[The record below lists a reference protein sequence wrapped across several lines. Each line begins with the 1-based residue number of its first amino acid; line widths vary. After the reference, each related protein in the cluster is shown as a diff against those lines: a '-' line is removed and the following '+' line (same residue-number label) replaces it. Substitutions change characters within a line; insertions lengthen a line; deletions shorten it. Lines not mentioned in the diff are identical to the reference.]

1 MPAAISTAVDVSVK
15 PRRRL
20 SPDAVHRDQK
30 RIIVNPEPQEPS
42 LKLYP
47 GPAWSARSSKPLQ
60 PLLWFGV
67 AVTLLSPLALFCDY
81 DIAVWFWEDRLPGD
95 FRKAIYISEFFS
107 HGLGVAMIIT
117 GIAILVPE
125 KRWCLP
131 RLAALSFGSGAIVT
145 ILKMFILRR
154 RPNDF
159 DFSTA
164 REDSI
169 YQWSLDAYLQHVAI
183 FDDSTLRSFPSG
195 HAATAVGLCIGMML
209 LFPRGRIYFVCM
221 ATLACTERL
230 LCQAHFLSDVL
241 GGVAVATLWSYIC
254 LHPRMLGVL
263 FGHMEPE
270 GRGFK
275 VPNVDDLR
283 GKPYKRAA

>member
-1 MPAAISTAVDVSVK
+1 MND
-15 PRRRL
+15 
-20 SPDAVHRDQK
+20 D
-30 RIIVNPEPQEPS
+30 QEPRIVRFEATEPA
-42 LKLYP
+42 LQTYP

-67 AVTLLSPLALFCDY
+67 VATILCPLAFFVDY
-81 DIAVWFWEDRLPGD
+81 DVAVWFWEERLPGD
-95 FRKAIYISEFFS
+95 LRKAILISEFFS
-107 HGLGVAMIIT
+107 HGLGVLMIIV
-117 GIAILVPE
+117 GIAVLVPE

-154 RPNDF
+154 RPYDF
-159 DFSTA
+159 DFATA

-169 YQWSLDAYLQHVAI
+169 YQWSLDAYLQNVAI

-209 LFPRGRIYFVCM
+209 LFPRGRVYFVVL
-221 ATLACTERL
+221 ATLACSERL
-230 LCQAHFLSDVL
+230 MCLAHFLSDVVA
-241 GGVAVATLWSYIC
+241 GVAVATLWSYIC

-275 VPNVDDLR
+275 VPNVNDLR
-283 GKPYKRAA
+283 GQPPAQSRAA